1 MGTGFLKIMI
11 LIVLPALM
19 HNRTFSQELKDTI
32 ILNNGMILSG
42 ELKSLKSGR
51 VEFDIDNISIVK
63 VKFDKIKLIKAQSH
77 AFRIET
83 SDRKIY
89 YGNIRRGD
97 KPGTITIESKDTT
110 VIVPLNSVAFMTSF
124 NNETYRTISGYVSSG
139 FNYARSSNS
148 GRFNF
153 DGTVKLQLRKTYSEL
168 IGSMF
173 ISQTDTNWIRD
184 RESLALNTY
193 YVLNPWI
200 SIGGNLKYQRNYEL
214 GLARRFQEGLGLS
227 VTLLKHNNFQMRA
240 LTGLVVNQEKS
251 TEGVEFP
258 TQVEIPLN
266 YYLEFFKFSDPNISI
281 TTSQT
286 AYFSITDAGRIR
298 WDGDTRISWEII
310 DDLSLSVQFYQNFDN
325 RPPSGSSRTW
335 DYGTVIGL
343 KYEF

>member
-1 MGTGFLKIMI
+1 MRPLYPKLAI
-11 LIVLPALM
+11 LLVLLFSASELI
-19 HNRTFSQELKDTI
+19 FSQELKDTI
-32 ILNNGMILSG
+32 IMNNGMILSG
-42 ELKSLKSGR
+42 ELKNLKSGR

-63 VKFDKIKLIKAQSH
+63 VKFDRIKMIKAQSH

-97 KPGTITIESKDTT
+97 KPGTIKIESIDTT
-110 VIVPLNSVAFMTSF
+110 VIIPLNSVASMTSF
-124 NNETYRTISGYVSSG
+124 NNKTYRTISGYVSSG

-148 GRFNF
+148 GRFNL
-153 DGTVKLQLRKTYSEL
+153 DGAVKLQSRRTYSEL
-168 IGSMF
+168 ISSMF
-173 ISQTDTNWIRD
+173 ISQTDSNWVRD
-184 RESLALNTY
+184 RESLALSTY

-214 GLARRFQEGLGLS
+214 GLARRFQEGIGLM
-227 VTLLKHNNFQMRA
+227 VNLLKHNNFQMRVVS
-240 LTGLVVNQEKS
+240 GLVINQEKS

-286 AYFSITDAGRIR
+286 AYFSITDAGRVR

-310 DDLSLSVQFYQNFDN
+310 DDLALSLQFYHNYDN
-325 RPPSGSSRTW
+325 RPPSGNSRTW

>member
-1 MGTGFLKIMI
+1 LTPLYSKFAI
-11 LIVLPALM
+11 LSILL
-19 HNRTFSQELKDTI
+19 TFGSGQIFCQELKDTI
-32 ILNNGMILSG
+32 IMNNGMILSG

-63 VKFDKIKLIKAQSH
+63 VKFDKIRMIKALSH
-77 AFRIET
+77 AYRIET

-97 KPGTITIESKDTT
+97 KPGTIKIESKDTT
-110 VIVPLNSVAFMTSF
+110 VIVPLNSVAYMTSF
-124 NNETYRTISGYVSSG
+124 DNKTYRTISGYVSSG

-153 DGTVKLQLRKTYSEL
+153 DGTVRMQLKKTYSEL
-168 IGSMF
+168 TGNMF
-173 ISQTDTNWIRD
+173 ISQTDSNWIRD
-184 RESLALNTY
+184 RESLALSTY

-214 GLARRFQEGLGLS
+214 GLARRFQEGIGLM
-227 VTLLKHNNFQMRA
+227 VNLLRHNNFQMRA
-240 LTGLVVNQEKS
+240 VSGLVINQEKS

-266 YYLEFFKFSDPNISI
+266 YYLEFFKFSEPNISI

-286 AYFSITDAGRIR
+286 AYFSITDAGRVR

-310 DDLSLSVQFYQNFDN
+310 DDLALSVQFYHNFDN
-325 RPPSGSSRTW
+325 RPPSGTSRTW

>member
-1 MGTGFLKIMI
+1 MKTGSFKTVI
-11 LIVLPALM
+11 LLLLPALIHM
-19 HNRTFSQELKDTI
+19 QSFSQKLKDTVI
-32 ILNNGMILSG
+32 MKDGTILSG
-42 ELKSLKSGR
+42 ELKSLKSGKI
-51 VEFDIDNISIVK
+51 EFDIDNITIVK
-63 VKFDKIKLIKAQSH
+63 IKFDKIQLIKGLSH
-77 AFRIET
+77 TYRIET

-97 KPGTITIESKDTT
+97 QPETIKIVMGDSST
-110 VIVPLNSVAFMTSF
+110 VIPLNHIAFMTSF
-124 NNETYRTISGYVSSG
+124 SNKTYRSFSGYVSSG

-153 DGTVKLQLRKTYSEL
+153 DGLVRMQSKRTHSEL
-168 IGSMF
+168 SGSLF
-173 ISQTDTNWIRD
+173 VSQTDTNWVRD
-184 RESLALNTY
+184 RESLAFSAF

-214 GLARRFQEGLGLS
+214 GLARRYQEGLGLM
-227 VTLLKHNNFQMRA
+227 VNLLKHNNFQMTA

-266 YYLEFFKFSDPNISI
+266 YHMEFFKFSDPNISI
-281 TTSQT
+281 SINQT
-286 AYFSITDAGRIR
+286 AYFSITDMGRVR
-298 WDGDTRISWEII
+298 WDGDSRLSWEII
-310 DDLSLSVQFYQNFDN
+310 DDLALSLQFYHNFDN
-325 RPPSGSSRTW
+325 RPPSGSSLNW